1 MEEVVKGV
9 AGAGENCNGDEGEGV
24 IVAAEVEMEMV
35 VVEVVEMVW
44 EKVVGM
50 EEVTVVG
57 DLEAEVDVLV
67 VEMAEE
73 ER

>member
-1 MEEVVKGV
+1 M
-9 AGAGENCNGDEGEGV
+9 

-44 EKVVGM
+44 EKV
-50 EEVTVVG
+50 TVVG

-73 ER
+73 ERGQWGA